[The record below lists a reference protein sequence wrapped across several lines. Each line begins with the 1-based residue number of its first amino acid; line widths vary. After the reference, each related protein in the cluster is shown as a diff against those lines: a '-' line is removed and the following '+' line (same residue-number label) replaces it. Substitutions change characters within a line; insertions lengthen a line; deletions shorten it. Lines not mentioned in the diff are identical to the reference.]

1 MNENEEDNVSEN
13 NKNNNYGITIA
24 SDFDSYLKINF
35 IEKIIY
41 VIFLLL

>member
-1 MNENEEDNVSEN
+1 MRMKKIMILEN
-13 NKNNNYGITIA
+13 NEYNNYVITIA
-24 SDFDSYLKINF
+24 SDFDSYLTINF